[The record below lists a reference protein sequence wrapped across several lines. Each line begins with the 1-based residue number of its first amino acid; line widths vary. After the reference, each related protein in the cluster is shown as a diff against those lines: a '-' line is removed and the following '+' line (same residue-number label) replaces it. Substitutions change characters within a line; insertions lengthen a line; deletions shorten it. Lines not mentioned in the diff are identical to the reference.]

1 MQVRREHAWKMDV
14 QQPWGCSQRGNVIIG
29 LPGPRDYT
37 GVQGQ
42 FGGSRTMQIETIDHI
57 GIRVTD
63 LDRAMAFYALFGFK
77 VIGKAGDDPVAVV
90 MNDAGVELNLVFNA
104 NDDNGGDN
112 ILMDV
117 DTKYPGFTHV
127 AFRVDSIAG
136 SIRLLNEN
144 NIEITQGPVKFGRGG
159 HVSVFLRDPDR
170 NTIELR
176 GREEDL
182 CDLGGVESY
191 ENEN

>member
-1 MQVRREHAWKMDV
+1 MK
-14 QQPWGCSQRGNVIIG
+14 
-29 LPGPRDYT
+29 
-37 GVQGQ
+37 
-42 FGGSRTMQIETIDHI
+42 IETVDHI
-57 GIRVTD
+57 GIRVTN
-63 LDRAMAFYALFGFK
+63 LDRAMAFYELFGFK
-77 VIGKAGDDPVAVV
+77 VIHKADNDPVAGVENNAV
-90 MNDAGVELNLVFNA
+90 VELNLVFNA

-127 AFRVDSIAG
+127 AFRVASIAG
-136 SIRLLNEN
+136 SIRLLHETG
-144 NIEITQGPVKFGRGG
+144 IAITQGPVKFGRGG

-182 CDLGGVESY
+182 SDLGGVQTY